1 MEPMTVN
8 SIPLYWGNPRIDL
21 EFNTKSFVNFYDFGD
36 LNKMIEYIVELDKDN
51 DKYLEVLRTPWFENN
66 ITPDNNKLE
75 NIKSFLYK
83 IFE

>member
-36 LNKMIEYIVELDKDN
+36 FSKMIEYIIELDKNN
-51 DKYLEVLRTPWFENN
+51 DKYLEVFRTPWFENS
-66 ITPDNNKLE
+66 IIPENNKLE

-83 IFE
+83 IFL